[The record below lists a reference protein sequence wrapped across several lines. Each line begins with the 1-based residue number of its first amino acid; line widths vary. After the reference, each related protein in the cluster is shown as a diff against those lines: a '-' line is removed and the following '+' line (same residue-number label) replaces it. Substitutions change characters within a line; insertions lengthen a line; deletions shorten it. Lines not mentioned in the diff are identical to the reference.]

1 MNVKKNSR
9 HRVLLRFSLRLSFP
23 GFVSVNAFLEPSPL
37 FLRLFPRLLPRGFD
51 GRLRRRRGFLLRS
64 NHSFS
69 RRGTRVRG
77 DDYRFG
83 NAKFF
88 PSSSTCTNQTKSLPT
103 DTALMPTPGSNVSG
117 ITSVM
122 TWF

>member
-1 MNVKKNSR
+1 MHSWNPALCSCA
-9 HRVLLRFSLRLSFP
+9 FSLAFCPAASTAASDAAAASSFAATAALAAAER
-23 GFVSVNAFLEPSPL
+23 AFAAMISDSEMP
-37 FLRLFPRLLPRGFD
+37 
-51 GRLRRRRGFLLRS
+51 
-64 NHSFS
+64 
-69 RRGTRVRG
+69 
-77 DDYRFG
+77 
-83 NAKFF
+83 KFF